1 MLVLEVDGVYHDDVL
16 QAAAD
21 KSRHRKL
28 SSRRRIVVSCSSY
41 ELRHEPECVMEDLIA
56 LGVPRTR

>member
-1 MLVLEVDGVYHDDVL
+1 MLEVDGIYHDNVI

-28 SSRRRIVVSCSSY
+28 TSRRRIVLSCSSY
-41 ELRHEPECVMEDLIA
+41 ELRHEPECVMADLIA
-56 LGVPRTR
+56 LGVPRAH